1 MWLGPN
7 DQGLPIVWRA
17 SNYLPQRVSNHYV
30 ERQIQSYSTVS
41 DATAY
46 AYQEQGHTFYVL
58 NFPTAGATWVWD
70 VLTGV
75 WHERG
80 YWNARHDGL

>member
-1 MWLGPN
+1 MP
-7 DQGLPIVWRA
+7 
-17 SNYLPQRVSNHYV
+17 S
-30 ERQIQSYSTVS
+30 
-41 DATAY
+41 AY

-70 VLTGV
+70 VTTDV

-80 YWNARHDGL
+80 FWNANSDGL